1 MCNFRLLKHS
11 QGRMTRFL
19 GITLSHSEA
28 MLFETLNGSLLDHRA
43 QIGPNSNVSG
53 YPLQANTVLFFPIM
67 TY

>member
-1 MCNFRLLKHS
+1 
-11 QGRMTRFL
+11 MTRFL